1 MEPPMMILDARLVMR
16 SALVG
21 TVAQL
26 ALAAAAHFFPWIAGN
41 LALFARMMLSA
52 SAGYLYGLVLGQGYG
67 RGALGGA
74 IAGGL
79 CVVPALVVSVLLG
92 DSGAAAMTTI
102 TLIAIGTGAV
112 GGFFGQMGA
121 ILRKLGL

>member
-1 MEPPMMILDARLVMR
+1 
-16 SALVG
+16 
-21 TVAQL
+21 
-26 ALAAAAHFFPWIAGN
+26 
-41 LALFARMMLSA
+41 MMLSA

-67 RGALGGA
+67 RGALGGG

-79 CVVPALVVSVLLG
+79 CVVPALALAVVLG
-92 DSGAAAMTTI
+92 DSAAMI
-102 TLIAIGTGAV
+102 TETAIAIGTGAV

>member
-1 MEPPMMILDARLVMR
+1 MILNTRLVMR
-16 SALVG
+16 IALVA
-21 TVAQL
+21 TVVQL
-26 ALAAAAHFFPWIAGN
+26 LLAVAGHFSPWLSGN
-41 LALFARMMLSA
+41 LGLFARMMLSA

-79 CVVPALVVSVLLG
+79 CVVPALALAVVLG
-92 DSGAAAMTTI
+92 DSDASAMRIGTV
-102 TLIAIGTGAV
+102 IAIGTGAV

-121 ILRKLGL
+121 ILKKLGL

>member
-1 MEPPMMILDARLVMR
+1 MILDARLVMR

-21 TVAQL
+21 TLAQL
-26 ALAAAAHFFPWIAGN
+26 ALAAVGHCFPWIAGN
-41 LALFARMMLSA
+41 LVLFARMMLSA
-52 SAGYLYGLVLGQGYG
+52 SAGYLYGLILGQGYG

-79 CVVPALVVSVLLG
+79 CVVPALAVSVLLG
-92 DSGAAAMTTI
+92 DSDATAVTTV
-102 TLIAIGTGAV
+102 TLIGIGTGAV